1 MLQLYSFMEMLLWVD
16 QFFPP
21 FLSAPS
27 HFSSHPC
34 LLISFHEFSLTF
46 VTSRPLSKFQ
56 YKKSKFSVE
65 NKMATIMYTGRW
77 TKSFSYS
84 VTQKMKLRFL
94 SRQQFLGR
102 FKVDSPSLLPQNQT
116 LHLERQGLSLSKI
129 ESFYRVDAMAMFQ
142 HFQSLCMSVDVCII
156 LYMNIPIYIHVS
168 RTDHLI

>member
-34 LLISFHEFSLTF
+34 LLICFHEFSLTF

-56 YKKSKFSVE
+56 YYKSKCSIE

-77 TKSFSYS
+77 TKSFFYS

-94 SRQQFLGR
+94 SRQQFLGC

-116 LHLERQGLSLSKI
+116 AFRKAGTEFEQNRIFLQGRCNGYVSTFLESVYER
-129 ESFYRVDAMAMFQ
+129 R
-142 HFQSLCMSVDVCII
+142 CMYNFI
-156 LYMNIPIYIHVS
+156 YEYTNIHT
-168 RTDHLI
+168 RKQN